1 MQTAGSAPKGAQMQ
15 QISVPRVQQVPQQ
28 VMSPR
33 GDPTQGPCV
42 SRTGTLSPS
51 LMSHTVLDSVINIS
65 FERSVVLIK
74 ELCATGDLEIT
85 VRAAFSISLSPS

>member
-51 LMSHTVLDSVINIS
+51 LMSHTVLDSVIS